1 MAAHWLGS
9 KTTVNV
15 EMAAQTAVS
24 SSDDAL
30 AKDREWLAR
39 ALLIHLIFGLL
50 LAIFIANRLD
60 RSVEVRAVMPEKGG
74 FLPDTLT
81 AEVGVPLELSLISD
95 DVMHG
100 FAVGQTDWPAVDVL
114 PGQMTE
120 VTLTF
125 DEPGTYTYYC
135 TRWCGA
141 NHWRMRG
148 TIEVT
153 GDEKGETPALRADA
167 ASVVEVAIAQPSS
180 PPLYVELELDIDA
193 PHTVDVHLDN
203 PPSAARGETLDA
215 NISSSYLSRDVYL
228 TQPPFEVWQALR
240 LEPETAALSNSDV
253 WDLVAASWHSQTTDE
268 KLQLGQTLY
277 NQNCAACHGN
287 SGAGDGVFGQE
298 FDQAT
303 AFTDAQI
310 MLGASTAVLDG
321 KIRRGGMGTGMPYWG
336 TIFTDH
342 EIEAIIDYLWTFQFP
357 RE

>member
-9 KTTVNV
+9 RATVNA
-15 EMAAQTAVS
+15 EMVAQTAVS
-24 SSDDAL
+24 SPDDAI

-39 ALLIHLIFGLL
+39 ALLAHLILGLL
-50 LAIFIANRLD
+50 LAIFIVNRLPQP
-60 RSVEVRAVMPEKGG
+60 VEVRAVMPEKGG
-74 FLPDTLT
+74 FLPDALT
-81 AEVGVPLELSLISD
+81 AEVGVPLELNLISE

-100 FAVGQTDWPAVDVL
+100 FAVGQTGWSAVDVL

-125 DEPGTYTYYC
+125 YEPGTYTYYC

-153 GDEKGETPALRADA
+153 GDEEIGETA
-167 ASVVEVAIAQPSS
+167 VAPPIS
-180 PPLYVELELDIDA
+180 PPLYVELGLDIDA
-193 PHTVDVHLDN
+193 PHAVDIQLEN
-203 PPSAARGETLDA
+203 PPSAIRGANLDA
-215 NISSSYLSRDVYL
+215 TIPASYLSRDVYL
-228 TQPPFEVWQALR
+228 TQPPFEVWQAIR
-240 LEPETAALSNSDV
+240 SEPETAVLTDNDG
-253 WDLVAASWHSQTTDE
+253 WDLVAAIWQSQTTDE

-303 AFTDAQI
+303 DFTDSQN
-310 MLGASTAVLDG
+310 MLGASTAVFDG

-336 TIFTDH
+336 AIFTDY
-342 EIEAIIDYLWTFQFP
+342 EIEAILDYLWTFQFP
-357 RE
+357 RLETKD